1 MELTTQQYKLLL
13 DMVNASIN
21 MAANSGI
28 PIAQEYWKDIDE
40 IKQSIFSTYDNVEV
54 IIKIIREL

>member
-40 IKQSIFSTYDNVEV
+40 IKKQLYKV
-54 IIKIIREL
+54 IAKGGNETWN